1 MEQGTVKWS
10 NDAKGFGFISRRE
23 LLYLTEPVLR
33 TVQFG
38 PAEPSFPS
46 LCCIYRADEK
56 CSVSYLAQT
65 RKPTAVII
73 YSPECVDGAATA
85 DS

>member
-10 NDAKGFGFISRRE
+10 NDAKGYGFISRHE
-23 LLYLTEPVLR
+23 LRHVIEPVFG

-56 CSVSYLAQT
+56 HSEGAVLA
-65 RKPTAVII
+65 
-73 YSPECVDGAATA
+73 S
-85 DS
+85 

>member
-10 NDAKGFGFISRRE
+10 NDAKGYGFISRRE
-23 LLYLTEPVLR
+23 LLYLAEPVLR

-46 LCCIYRADEK
+46 LCSIYRADEK
-56 CSVSYLAQT
+56 HSEG
-65 RKPTAVII
+65 AVLT
-73 YSPECVDGAATA
+73 S
-85 DS
+85 